1 MDNTSNAER
10 IADLRRIRAE
20 NNLSI
25 QQVYDLLEAS
35 GDPLSMTTVKK
46 IFSVGTESCTVSA
59 RSIRQVERVLC
70 GIFGSAVEPTESELI
85 EELRT
90 QNQFMRDMIV
100 EMNGQMRLIL
110 DLCER
115 RSELWQKS

>member
-1 MDNTSNAER
+1 MDNTSSAER

-70 GIFGSAVEPTESELI
+70 GIYGSAVEPTESELI

-100 EMNGQMRLIL
+100 EMNGQIRLIL